1 MYKLQLVIKL
11 DAIFNINHY
20 HYIYELI
27 TLSIDNLFQKCKI
40 AIQGKSRFQRR
51 ILAFKNIEH

>member
-27 TLSIDNLFQKCKI
+27 TLLF
-40 AIQGKSRFQRR
+40 FVDW
-51 ILAFKNIEH
+51 FKFERLC